1 MSAVVPPRLCAGVG
15 LVAILGLAASCAGSR
30 ADSSEDEA
38 QVEPDEMSYGIR
50 LRDMALRKHV
60 VVPGLT
66 EALSAAIGREL
77 SKPPDLIGALTGYA
91 AACARG
97 ERAGCYMLSLL
108 DRPRLVRNEQRRE
121 QIIEPL
127 ATACATDVPAGCH
140 LVGLI
145 LDDESGNPLDPK
157 AAETAFTKACKLG
170 FHPACVR
177 EAWFHIFGQPAKEAG
192 ARARH
197 VALRTAACK
206 AGFPSGCR
214 PVPAHGYAGD
224 ELRACELGDLDAC
237 KAIASGPDLARAKR
251 VIVELGVE
259 IEAICE
265 ASKHEA
271 ACADVARTR

>member
-1 MSAVVPPRLCAGVG
+1 LRRAT
-15 LVAILGLAASCAGSR
+15 LVLAALSVATSCAGSR
-30 ADSSEDEA
+30 ADSSEDDPQA
-38 QVEPDEMSYGIR
+38 EPDPTSYGIR

-60 VVPGLT
+60 VVPGLS
-66 EALSAAIGREL
+66 EDLSNAIGREI
-77 SKPPDLIGALTGYA
+77 SRPPDLIGALTGYA
-91 AACARG
+91 RTCKRG

-108 DRPRLVRNEQRRE
+108 DRPRPVRNEEVRE
-121 QIIEPL
+121 QVIEPL
-127 ATACATDVPAGCH
+127 SVACATDVAAGCH
-140 LVGLI
+140 LAALV

-157 AAETAFTKACKLG
+157 AAYSAFTKACKRG

-177 EAWFHIFGQPAKEAG
+177 EAWFHIFGQAAKEPG
-192 ARARH
+192 AHARH
-197 VALRTAACK
+197 VALRKAACD

-237 KAIASGPDLARAKR
+237 TAITVGPKAARARR
-251 VIVELGVE
+251 VIGELRSE